1 MFLCPSPRPPQLV
14 AVSYLRIV
22 LGTTRRRSGGR
33 ILLWHVS
40 RSSGRSRG
48 QPVRSH
54 GAPATTRARE
64 LLDGLNLLALD
75 DALLDDAAAID
86 ASKLRSHDAIHIAS
100 AQQLQAALDA
110 LVTYDE
116 SMLTAARAPGLPV
129 SRPT

>member
-1 MFLCPSPRPPQLV
+1 M
-14 AVSYLRIV
+14 
-22 LGTTRRRSGGR
+22 
-33 ILLWHVS
+33 
-40 RSSGRSRG
+40 
-48 QPVRSH
+48 
-54 GAPATTRARE
+54 
-64 LLDGLNLLALD
+64 LDGLNLLALD